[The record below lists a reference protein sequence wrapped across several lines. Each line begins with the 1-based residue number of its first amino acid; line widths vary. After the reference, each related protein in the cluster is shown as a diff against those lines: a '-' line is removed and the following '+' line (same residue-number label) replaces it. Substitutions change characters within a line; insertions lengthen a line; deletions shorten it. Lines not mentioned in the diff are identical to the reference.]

1 MQSPVLGTTR
11 EAQIRHGPCSQG
23 VYSPVEEMD
32 ENTTKPNIGLAVTN
46 AANESIKESAIRFAQ
61 SIQEGFTE
69 MNGA

>member
-1 MQSPVLGTTR
+1 M
-11 EAQIRHGPCSQG
+11 
-23 VYSPVEEMD
+23 EEVD

-61 SIQEGFTE
+61 RIREGFTE